1 MTKLLIEHK
10 SCKND
15 SDLISWM
22 ETELPKII
30 AEKART
36 EEIKTVADRENK
48 IVNFSGRMVKG
59 SVLIDC
65 GVIKMEIEIPLLY
78 RPFIPAIRTVISN
91 VLKEL

>member
-10 SCKND
+10 SCRSD
-15 SDLISWM
+15 SELISWM

-30 AEKART
+30 SEKART

-48 IVNFSGRMVKG
+48 TVIFSGRMVKG
-59 SVLIDC
+59 CVRIDC
-65 GVIKMEIEIPLLY
+65 GIIKMEIEVPLLY